1 MANLDERV
9 AANMDVVLED
19 VCRGLPNAGG
29 DHKTRKFIAKK
40 MIHAARR
47 GETTLGAFEAIA
59 RRALHEVSRR
69 KSA

>member
-1 MANLDERV
+1 
-9 AANMDVVLED
+9 
-19 VCRGLPNAGG
+19 
-29 DHKTRKFIAKK
+29 